1 MFQFQGSSGSSSEKG
16 YICDSDS
23 DGDKVRKYIQLWIAF
38 FVICVACNTIVLF
51 FLYFLRIPLKKLALE
66 SSKISLFSLWILF
79 KIFFEWFIIALI
91 RLKSLFSLN
100 PLLIWIPMNPI
111 WNPRWIIALK
121 HEFLII
127 ESFSKVHSTEFSLVF
142 TSWIIWI
149 LFLCLYLH
157 STSWIILKQFA
168 NWNEPYNLHF

>member
-79 KIFFEWFIIALI
+79 KVIFESFIIALSPLKYLYFLFESSFNMDSNESY
-91 RLKSLFSLN
+91 LKSSLNYCIETWVSHDWILFQSGFNWILLSFHFLDHLN
-100 PLLIWIPMNPI
+100 PLPLP
-111 WNPRWIIALK
+111 L
-121 HEFLII
+121 
-127 ESFSKVHSTEFSLVF
+127 SS
-142 TSWIIWI
+142 
-149 LFLCLYLH
+149 
-157 STSWIILKQFA
+157 
-168 NWNEPYNLHF
+168 LHFLNNTETICKLKWAL